1 MSVTKFR
8 VGTLNNI
15 STVGLRRFKPALY
28 DIGALDSADSNI
40 EDPNA
45 VMLRSFKLSVDHVPN
60 SVQAIARCGAGTNN
74 IDVKGMTS
82 RGIPVFNTP
91 GANANSVKEL
101 VLCGMLLSARGIHQ
115 GINHVQRIADTEGVD
130 VAVGNVEK
138 DKKLFAGSEIKGKT
152 LGLIGMGAIGGQV
165 AAAAR
170 ALGMSVVGYDPALS
184 VQAAFDLPGDRITR
198 VTSLGAVAAAA
209 DYISLHAPL
218 IKGVTEGIVG
228 PAIDALL
235 QAYQDG
241 KYKGMYITDFP
252 EERLQGHEN
261 VISIPHL
268 GASTAEAEENSAAM
282 AADTI
287 QDFLENGSIVNSVNF
302 PQTRLEP
309 LGVNAAARLCIVN
322 TNTPGVLAKVTSLVS
337 DEGINVVGTVNASRD
352 EIAYTVVDIDKDLSD
367 EKVGQ
372 LHDGLLELDGVLTC
386 RFIHQNQEA
395 VYTMHRSLSL

>member
-1 MSVTKFR
+1 
-8 VGTLNNI
+8 
-15 STVGLRRFKPALY
+15 
-28 DIGALDSADSNI
+28 
-40 EDPNA
+40 
-45 VMLRSFKLSVDHVPN
+45 
-60 SVQAIARCGAGTNN
+60 
-74 IDVKGMTS
+74 
-82 RGIPVFNTP
+82 
-91 GANANSVKEL
+91 
-101 VLCGMLLSARGIHQ
+101 
-115 GINHVQRIADTEGVD
+115 VQRVADTEGVD

-228 PAIDALL
+228 PAMFDQMRPTTHILNFARGGLVDSDALL

-252 EERLQGHEN
+252 EKRLLGHEN

-302 PQTRLEP
+302 PQTRLDP

-337 DEGINVVGTVNASRD
+337 DEGINVVGTVNASRE